1 MIQNHPISC
10 HQDVHRLNR
19 SNSAI
24 THFRIERAERAYTV
38 YSLNVITVE
47 SNIRVPFHSAE
58 WSSIKALGTLKAAS
72 GVSLIT

>member
-1 MIQNHPISC
+1 MIQNHPISR
-10 HQDVHRLNR
+10 HQDVHRLNK

-47 SNIRVPFHSAE
+47 SNIPFHSAE